1 MKHLIS
7 PLDLSVEE
15 LDQLLDLAQDI
26 EANPKKYAHACDGKK
41 LATLF
46 YEPSTRTRL
55 SHEAAMLNLGGS
67 VMGFSSADSSSASKG
82 ESVSDTIRV
91 ISCYADICAMRH
103 PKEGAPIVA
112 SQYSTIPIINAG
124 DGGHQHPTQTLTDLL
139 TIRNLKGR
147 LNNMTI
153 GLCGDLKFG
162 RTVHS
167 LINAL
172 VRYEGI
178 RFVLISPEELRL
190 PEYIR
195 QDVLDRQQIPYE
207 EVVRLEDALPK
218 LDILYM
224 TRVQK
229 ERFFNEEDYV
239 LDTIAQYP
247 NDPTLGKLTFM
258 IDLKNQQ
265 KDQNVA
271 DFNGVGKSKLTMS
284 LGYKDGNY
292 PSESQV
298 PIYTSQ
304 DVTAKYAVK
313 LRLKGELLVS
323 GDEWMIDY
331 VYAQLASLFQPYPP
345 ANFPE
350 VFMCKGGMKLGTFDS
365 FRRTCTF
372 DITYDRSDLSFSQ
385 LYFNLFINL
394 AGQKRENRVRLR
406 IDKESYFELY
416 EQSEEM

>member
-1 MKHLIS
+1 GDNDAIYY
-7 PLDLSVEE
+7 PVGDV
-15 LDQLLDLAQDI
+15 DI
-26 EANPKKYAHACDGKK
+26 E
-41 LATLF
+41 
-46 YEPSTRTRL
+46 R
-55 SHEAAMLNLGGS
+55 GGPALE
-67 VMGFSSADSSSASKG
+67 VG
-82 ESVSDTIRV
+82 E
-91 ISCYADICAMRH
+91 
-103 PKEGAPIVA
+103 E
-112 SQYSTIPIINAG
+112 
-124 DGGHQHPTQTLTDLL
+124 
-139 TIRNLKGR
+139 
-147 LNNMTI
+147 
-153 GLCGDLKFG
+153 
-162 RTVHS
+162 
-167 LINAL
+167 
-172 VRYEGI
+172 
-178 RFVLISPEELRL
+178 
-190 PEYIR
+190 
-195 QDVLDRQQIPYE
+195 DVLVARS
-207 EVVRLEDALPK
+207 
-218 LDILYM
+218 
-224 TRVQK
+224 
-229 ERFFNEEDYV
+229 FNEEDYV

>member
-1 MKHLIS
+1 MIMNKIIGIAA
-7 PLDLSVEE
+7 
-15 LDQLLDLAQDI
+15 LLLCLTGCVRDNDAIYYPVGDVDI
-26 EANPKKYAHACDGKK
+26 E
-41 LATLF
+41 
-46 YEPSTRTRL
+46 R
-55 SHEAAMLNLGGS
+55 GGPALE
-67 VMGFSSADSSSASKG
+67 VG
-82 ESVSDTIRV
+82 E
-91 ISCYADICAMRH
+91 
-103 PKEGAPIVA
+103 G
-112 SQYSTIPIINAG
+112 
-124 DGGHQHPTQTLTDLL
+124 
-139 TIRNLKGR
+139 
-147 LNNMTI
+147 
-153 GLCGDLKFG
+153 
-162 RTVHS
+162 
-167 LINAL
+167 
-172 VRYEGI
+172 
-178 RFVLISPEELRL
+178 
-190 PEYIR
+190 
-195 QDVLDRQQIPYE
+195 DVLVARS
-207 EVVRLEDALPK
+207 
-218 LDILYM
+218 
-224 TRVQK
+224 
-229 ERFFNEEDYV
+229 FNEEDYV

-265 KDQNVA
+265 KDLNVA

-284 LGYKDGNY
+284 LGY
-292 PSESQV
+292 
-298 PIYTSQ
+298 ISQ
-304 DVTAKYAVK
+304 DVTAKYAIK

>member
-1 MKHLIS
+1 MIMNKIIGIAA
-7 PLDLSVEE
+7 
-15 LDQLLDLAQDI
+15 LLLCLTGCVRDNDAIYYPVGDVDI
-26 EANPKKYAHACDGKK
+26 E
-41 LATLF
+41 
-46 YEPSTRTRL
+46 R
-55 SHEAAMLNLGGS
+55 GGPALE
-67 VMGFSSADSSSASKG
+67 VG
-82 ESVSDTIRV
+82 E
-91 ISCYADICAMRH
+91 
-103 PKEGAPIVA
+103 G
-112 SQYSTIPIINAG
+112 
-124 DGGHQHPTQTLTDLL
+124 
-139 TIRNLKGR
+139 
-147 LNNMTI
+147 
-153 GLCGDLKFG
+153 
-162 RTVHS
+162 
-167 LINAL
+167 
-172 VRYEGI
+172 
-178 RFVLISPEELRL
+178 
-190 PEYIR
+190 
-195 QDVLDRQQIPYE
+195 DVLVARS
-207 EVVRLEDALPK
+207 
-218 LDILYM
+218 
-224 TRVQK
+224 
-229 ERFFNEEDYV
+229 FNEEDYV

-265 KDQNVA
+265 KDLNVA

-372 DITYDRSDLSFSQ
+372 DISYDRSDLSFSQ

-406 IDKESYFELY
+406 IDKESCFELY